1 MKSLLL
7 YVAVLAFSGLAY
19 VSAPDA
25 GTIPGSQVYLPLVSG
40 PADATATPVP
50 PTATATA
57 TRAAA
62 TATPTA
68 TRVPATVT
76 PTSTPVTVYICD
88 HDEYNCSDFSTQ
100 PEAQAVF
107 EYCRD
112 VAHAGDIH
120 RLDANNDGV
129 ACESLP
135 PFQILQTK

>member
-19 VSAPDA
+19 ASASDA

-57 TRAAA
+57 TRVA
-62 TATPTA
+62 
-68 TRVPATVT
+68 ATVT
-76 PTSTPVTVYICD
+76 PTATSAPVLTYVCD
-88 HDEYNCSDFSTQ
+88 SDFYNCSDFATQ
-100 PEAQAVF
+100 PEAQAMYV
-107 EYCRD
+107 YCQNRGFND
-112 VAHAGDIH
+112 PSG
-120 RLDANNDGV
+120 LDTDHDGV

-135 PFQILQTK
+135 PGFEILRTK

>member
-19 VSAPDA
+19 VSTPDA
-25 GTIPGSQVYLPLVSG
+25 GTIPGGQVYLPLVSG
-40 PADATATPVP
+40 PAVATATPVP
-50 PTATATA
+50 PTATAT
-57 TRAAA
+57 RA
-62 TATPTA
+62 TA

-76 PTSTPVTVYICD
+76 PTNTPVTVYICD

-112 VAHAGDIH
+112 VAHMGDIH
-120 RLDANNDGV
+120 GLDTDHDGT

>member
-19 VSAPDA
+19 ASASDA

-50 PTATATA
+50 PTATAT
-57 TRAAA
+57 RAATVTP
-62 TATPTA
+62 TATA

-76 PTSTPVTVYICD
+76 PTSTRVTVYICD
-88 HDEYNCSDFSTQ
+88 HDEYNCPDFSTQ

-107 EYCRD
+107 VYCRD
-112 VAHAGDIH
+112 VAHMGDIH